1 MWVYIWGKSRLVEF
15 WVELGEHYQEIM
27 GKRANA
33 PEILYKLVGVQRHI
47 KEGVPVLCMNC
58 LFQDY
63 LPSPRAKRAGPKGP
77 CAESARAVREAP
89 LKFMLGAFGHCPF
102 SFCPPPPAL
111 KRALW
116 GTFFWV
122 VFYNFKRVHASD
134 VQV

>member
-58 LFQDY
+58 SFQDY
-63 LPSPRAKRAGPKGP
+63 LKAEKYCQHLIPSFYRTQVNLG
-77 CAESARAVREAP
+77 SDSWVR
-89 LKFMLGAFGHCPF
+89 LSL
-102 SFCPPPPAL
+102 
-111 KRALW
+111 
-116 GTFFWV
+116 TDV
-122 VFYNFKRVHASD
+122 V
-134 VQV
+134 QT